1 MECKVKKADVVQ
13 QMLRGAQ
20 DVPVT
25 ERRETGVAYA
35 PTNIALCKYW
45 GKRDTELNLPVT
57 SSLSISLP
65 DKGAMTTLRWN
76 TKAVDVV
83 TLNGKELAAEDPF
96 VTRLS
101 SYLDLFR
108 TNDKW
113 YLLVDINMNLPV
125 AAGLASSACGFAS
138 LAAALNDLMQW
149 QLVPRDVS
157 LLARLGSGSAAR
169 SLWNGFV
176 YWHEGIRE
184 DGMDSFGEPLDCEW
198 PTLRVGILPISDAQ
212 KPISSRDAML
222 RTVNSSALYGSWPR
236 KVSQDLSIF
245 KQALKTKNFSLLG
258 GTAESNAL
266 AMHATMLS
274 SWPPICYFLPETLTA
289 MQKIW
294 EMRRAGCEVYFTQ
307 DAGPNLKLLFL
318 QSQAKEL
325 LEAFP
330 ELEIIEVFE

>member
-13 QMLRGAQ
+13 QILRGAHESSAT
-20 DVPVT
+20 DK
-25 ERRETGVAYA
+25 REQGVGYA

-57 SSLSISLP
+57 PSLSIALP
-65 DKGAMTTLRWN
+65 DKGAMTTLRWS
-76 TKAVDVV
+76 TSALDVV

-96 VTRLS
+96 VTRLV

-108 TNDKW
+108 TTDKW
-113 YLLVDINMNLPV
+113 HLQVDIKMNLPV

-138 LAAALNDLMQW
+138 LVAAMNDLMQW
-149 QLVPRDVS
+149 QLIPRDLS
-157 LLARLGSGSAAR
+157 LLARMGSGSAAR

-184 DGMDSFGEPLDCEW
+184 DGLDSFGEPLECEW

-245 KQALKTKNFSLLG
+245 KQARISFKYSRGESRKAENAVSGNSKVMVVIIAVSRFSICKYC
-258 GTAESNAL
+258 TNIL
-266 AMHATMLS
+266 A
-274 SWPPICYFLPETLTA
+274 
-289 MQKIW
+289 
-294 EMRRAGCEVYFTQ
+294 V
-307 DAGPNLKLLFL
+307 
-318 QSQAKEL
+318 
-325 LEAFP
+325 
-330 ELEIIEVFE
+330 